1 MADRARDLLTSG
13 RACVRVAVDAAV
25 PADARTL
32 ADLVAA
38 DLAAEGRPVL
48 RVHAE
53 DFLRPRSVRLE
64 HGPHDAD
71 AGYERWVDHLALRRE
86 VLDPLG
92 PDGDLRWLPTLWDP
106 VTDRATRAPRE
117 QAAPG
122 STLVVDG
129 PFLLRWE
136 TADAVDVGV
145 HLQAGD
151 AALAR
156 RLAPDDLERVRGAW
170 ARYTEETWPADRAD
184 LVARVEHPD
193 RPALVVARMTLLAP
207 GALGRQRP
215 AVPVLHQPAGDRD
228 AGRELHLA
236 GLRGVAQL
244 VAGEPARL
252 GDLDAVDLDVR
263 VEGRRR
269 SNRSSAT
276 PGTATAGCPGR

>member
-1 MADRARDLLTSG
+1 MADRARDLLASG
-13 RACVRVAVDAAV
+13 RGCVRVAVDAAV
-25 PADARTL
+25 PADARSL

-38 DLAAEGRPVL
+38 DLAAQGQPVL

-145 HLQAGD
+145 HLVAGD

-156 RLAPDDLERVRGAW
+156 RLAPEDLERVRGAW

-184 LVARVEHPD
+184 LVARVRAPGPPRAGD
-193 RPALVVARMTLLAP
+193 LPADLTPLAP
-207 GALGRQRP
+207 GALRRAAGRRTSAP
-215 AVPVLHQPAGDRD
+215 PAG
-228 AGRELHLA
+228 GRSRCRTA
-236 GLRGVAQL
+236 AAPRPTPRPRAARRG
-244 VAGEPARL
+244 RT
-252 GDLDAVDLDVR
+252 
-263 VEGRRR
+263 
-269 SNRSSAT
+269 SA
-276 PGTATAGCPGR
+276 PR